1 MTWLSLLALSGP
13 SLWGQVPTRPSVAVL
28 NLQFDGEHATV
39 PEPGDTAV
47 AAAATSKLIATL
59 RGSERLAVLDSAA
72 VAAAVAAAAS
82 ANPCDKACALAV
94 ARRLNA
100 AWVTSGTVTKTSNLV
115 WVLTAELIDA
125 VTGRSVLA
133 DSYELKGDA
142 RTMAPAGAHV
152 FAQRVV
158 RAVTEPTPARAQR

>member
-1 MTWLSLLALSGP
+1 MNFRRTSVTWLWLLAP
-13 SLWGQVPTRPSVAVL
+13 PLWGQTPARPSVAVL
-28 NLQFDGEHATV
+28 NLRFDGEHATV

-47 AAAATSKLIATL
+47 VAAATSKLIATL
-59 RGSERLAVLDSAA
+59 RSSERLAVVDSGT
-72 VAAAVAAAAS
+72 VAAAVSAAANVNS
-82 ANPCDKACALAV
+82 CDKACARAV
-94 ARRLNA
+94 AQRLGA

-115 WVLTAELIDA
+115 WVLTAELFDA

-152 FAQRVV
+152 FAQRVL
-158 RAVTEPTPARAQR
+158 RALTEP